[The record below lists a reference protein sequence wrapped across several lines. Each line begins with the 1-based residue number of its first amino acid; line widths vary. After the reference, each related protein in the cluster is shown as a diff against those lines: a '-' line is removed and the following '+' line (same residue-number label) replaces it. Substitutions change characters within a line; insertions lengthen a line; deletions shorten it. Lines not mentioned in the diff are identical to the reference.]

1 MNGAATAPK
10 EIEATKEVETMVK
23 KARDPEPKG
32 KEKKDSKHD
41 RG

>member
-1 MNGAATAPK
+1 VK
-10 EIEATKEVETMVK
+10 KMVK

-41 RG
+41 KG

>member
-1 MNGAATAPK
+1 VAPNH
-10 EIEATKEVETMVK
+10 KEVETMVK

-41 RG
+41 NG